1 VAGGDLP
8 VTSDPS
14 PGGGG
19 PVTRGLQA
27 WFPDAALGGVVLALG
42 CWEAAGTGGPAELWS
57 WQLLVPVGFAAAA
70 GLSRRAPGLAL
81 AVVWATCEIQVA
93 AGLDVMAVE
102 LAVAVVAFGT
112 ARWGSTLTVWLSA
125 VSIPLAVAIAI
136 AFVASDGIGALVGIT
151 DYRTILDGA
160 GRLGLTWRIGA
171 GLAVTAVL
179 GAPWL
184 AGLALRSAEGA
195 RASRVLQVRAEAD
208 KTRAQLE
215 SEQARE
221 IARLREDQARL
232 ARDVHDTVG
241 HSLAVILAQ
250 AESAQYLSS
259 TDATDMKKTMT
270 NIAASARSSLRDVRE
285 VLTSTGDSAVHPGGL
300 DALVDGVRSSHHEV
314 VSTVVGT
321 PQRLAPDLQMVA
333 YRVLQEMLTNA
344 IKHGCP
350 DGAIVVERHWG
361 DQLRIEV
368 RNTLDATVR
377 PDPSNVGVDEPPG
390 LGLAGMRRRLEAVG
404 GRLDARRADAAG
416 ELSFVATASIP
427 VRAQRR

>member
-1 VAGGDLP
+1 MM
-8 VTSDPS
+8 
-14 PGGGG
+14 
-19 PVTRGLQA
+19 RGLQA
-27 WFPDAALGGVVLALG
+27 WLPDATLGGVVLALG
-42 CWEAAGTGGPAELWS
+42 CWEAAETGGAAELWS
-57 WQLLVPVGFAAAA
+57 LQLLVPVGFAVAA
-70 GLSRRAPGLAL
+70 GLSRHAPGLAL

-93 AGLDVMAVE
+93 AGLDVMVVE

-112 ARWGSTLTVWLSA
+112 ARWGGTLTVWLSA

-195 RASRVLQVRAEAD
+195 RTSRVLQVRAEAER
-208 KTRAQLE
+208 TRAELE

-259 TDATDMKKTMT
+259 TDATDIKKTMT

-285 VLTSTGDSAVHPGGL
+285 VLTSTGDSAVQPGGL
-300 DALVDGVRSSHHEV
+300 DALLDGVRSSHHEV

-321 PQRLAPDLQMVA
+321 PQRLSADLDIVA

-350 DGAIVVERHWG
+350 EGAVAVERHWG
-361 DQLRIEV
+361 DELRIEV
-368 RNTLDATVR
+368 RNLVDASNLA
-377 PDPSNVGVDEPPG
+377 DPSDVAPDAPPG
-390 LGLAGMRRRLEAVG
+390 LGLPGMRRRLEAVG
-404 GRLDARRADAAG
+404 GWLDVRRADGAG
-416 ELSFVATASIP
+416 ESSFVATAGVP
-427 VRAQRR
+427 LRAQRP